1 MNTLDTKRQR
11 AANAALLTLMQQ
23 QLPQNPFGEY
33 LLALAESDLGQEGLS
48 EAMPVPLLSAPL
60 LPAVEAPDAPVETT
74 PEPPPYSGDAA
85 PGGATSGDTSATAS
99 PRQKRTYTRKPKR
112 PEASASASPAPA
124 IVAPAPIPV
133 TPEQAEDFNGRE
145 AARLYVEECLQ
156 TRTGVNRTL
165 VGQYLGTNLAA
176 DIQKFVVATQDAY
189 RERNNL
195 GTNLTPRKVTP
206 IIEDGFARLAKAI
219 HGDEDDE
226 EEPSEAELRAMER
239 SSAPKPPQAAKSEKM
254 PSWWTP
260 ENQKRCERCGEVIQ
274 PTRFGAKQ
282 YCQSFAHY
290 QARVYC
296 SRQCAHNNS
305 AWKAKMPGG
314 KKG

>member
-33 LLALAESDLGQEGLS
+33 LLALAESDLGQES
-48 EAMPVPLLSAPL
+48 VAEAMPFPLLPAPL

-85 PGGATSGDTSATAS
+85 LGGATSGDTSAS
-99 PRQKRTYTRKPKR
+99 IPHRPKRTYTRKPRK
-112 PEASASASPAPA
+112 PEPSASAPPPAPS
-124 IVAPAPIPV
+124 VKLE
-133 TPEQAEDFNGRE
+133 PEPQQQKGSAGAVFE
-145 AARLYVEECLQ
+145 ARVYVLSCVEKNE
-156 TRTGVNRTL
+156 GVNIRIVMNLTGWDRPVAMKFIHEL
-165 VGQYLGTNLAA
+165 QEEAKARKPRPTKAQRVEAGITNLLQA
-176 DIQKFVVATQDAY
+176 
-189 RERNNL
+189 
-195 GTNLTPRKVTP
+195 
-206 IIEDGFARLAKAI
+206 IENAP
-219 HGDEDDE
+219 DEDTE
-226 EEPSEAELRAMER
+226 EEPSDAELRAMER
-239 SSAPKPPQAAKSEKM
+239 KSAPKPSQAAKSEKM

-305 AWKAKMPGG
+305 AWKAGMPGG